1 MQDRINADLKQA
13 MLAGDKQKTELL
25 RNLNS
30 AFLYESVA
38 LGIKDKGIT
47 DEDVQR
53 VLMRESKKRAEA
65 IDIYQKA
72 GETDRVAAE
81 NQEKAIIDS
90 YLPDQLSETDLKAII
105 DKHVAALSA
114 AGVGDM
120 GKVIGAVRAEVGATA
135 NGALIAKLVREALG
149 S

>member
-81 NQEKAIIDS
+81 SQEKAIIDS
-90 YLPDQLSETDLKAII
+90 YLPDQLSETDLKAIV

-114 AGVGDM
+114 AGAGDM